1 MRVALTPVT
10 LLHQA
15 EKCPEDLFFVLDVK
29 QEYADDVIH
38 ALHIVHLVI
47 IVTVRF
53 EHIIQ
58 LIVASLMVLSPQ
70 VQIGHRPCNIFFNLA
85 FSDRIVKL

>member
-29 QEYADDVIH
+29 QKYADDVVH
-38 ALHIVHLVI
+38 ALHIVNLVI
-47 IVTVRF
+47 IVAVCL

-58 LIVASLMVLSPQ
+58 LVVTSLMVLSPQ
-70 VQIGHRPCNIFFNLA
+70 VQICHRPGNIFFDLA
-85 FSDRIVKL
+85 LSDRIVKF